1 MAKGLKEMVKLSR
14 NRNNGQAHVRATI
27 DTVDLVFFHGD
38 SVEAASSLS
47 DLTRE
52 KFTSPRNS
60 LHSAFSF
67 RFSSHTHKRARTSS
81 HVHARRS
88 IRQAL
93 ELPPS
98 STPQF
103 YHVRR
108 SREDWG
114 NPSPRWINK
123 NRGRRGIWRRNLS
136 TRYRLPDLRNAL
148 EKIEDISLVYQ
159 ECTSQS
165 WKSGRDERYFQP
177 IPLSLPLRL
186 VFYTFSFSFPFL
198 SSFSSPL
205 SFSLS
210 LSPQPRII
218 NASSRV
224 WHARE
229 PWKLY
234 RFPVSRRFES
244 HSRFDA
250 CIYPHLEIYGQI

>member
-1 MAKGLKEMVKLSR
+1 MDRRTYAPPSTRLISYFSTATASKPLHPYQTWRERSLLRLVIPSTLPFPFVSLPTHTSAR
-14 NRNNGQAHVRATI
+14 AH
-27 DTVDLVFFHGD
+27 
-38 SVEAASSLS
+38 
-47 DLTRE
+47 
-52 KFTSPRNS
+52 P
-60 LHSAFSF
+60 
-67 RFSSHTHKRARTSS
+67 HTY
-81 HVHARRS
+81 ARRS

-123 NRGRRGIWRRNLS
+123 NRGRKGICRRNLS

-210 LSPQPRII
+210 FSTT
-218 NASSRV
+218 
-224 WHARE
+224 
-229 PWKLY
+229 KDY
-234 RFPVSRRFES
+234 
-244 HSRFDA
+244 
-250 CIYPHLEIYGQI
+250 